1 MGSGRSHAAP
11 GWSQDR
17 SDLYFGS
24 VCRSAAQGSDRAHGR
39 YGVSHHARHT
49 ETRRS
54 ARATTAWAALSA
66 RARVFASLAFL
77 ILLLASAL
85 PLGAALAQ
93 EVPRA
98 GVQEAIAPFPREEMQ
113 AVFAAGF
120 AAILD
125 RHMERALPSDLITWG
140 LAGFTAHDP
149 SLRVERQG
157 RELRLMRARRALI
170 SRVLPSDST
179 RGKPEAIGMSAAE
192 ALMPFQEAAWAA
204 SPAIRDQGRDR
215 LLRAGFSAIFGHL
228 DPFSRY
234 VTPEEAQLARE
245 RRLGQGSVGLRLA
258 AQRGQVLVA
267 AVTRDSPAA
276 TAGIRVGDRL
286 VTVDDEMVFANDLAG
301 AELLLEGAPE
311 TEVTLVTQRAGR
323 RRNVT
328 LRRVAQRVETVIS
341 TMRDGVLHLRLTGFT
356 ALTSAQVTGFV
367 EAAFAG
373 ASPPRGLVLDLR
385 GNRGGILTQAVAVAD
400 IFLDAGE
407 IVGTAGRHPEANR
420 RYGASDTDLAKGRP
434 IVVMVDGRTASAAEI
449 LAAALAERGR
459 AAVLGT
465 GTQGK
470 GLVQILLPLP
480 NGGELQLS
488 WSRIVMPSGW
498 PLQGAGLLPALCT
511 AGGDEAAATALA
523 ALRAGQ
529 QPMGAVLAQ
538 LRALRAPVSTLE
550 ASALRESCPGLDG
563 IERDTDF
570 AQALVLDAAAYQ
582 AALMR

>member
-1 MGSGRSHAAP
+1 M
-11 GWSQDR
+11 
-17 SDLYFGS
+17 
-24 VCRSAAQGSDRAHGR
+24 
-39 YGVSHHARHT
+39 
-49 ETRRS
+49 
-54 ARATTAWAALSA
+54 
-66 RARVFASLAFL
+66 
-77 ILLLASAL
+77 ASAL

-98 GVQEAIAPFPREEMQ
+98 GVHEAVAPFPREEMRE
-113 AVFAAGF
+113 VFAVGI

-125 RHMERALPSDLITWG
+125 RHMERALPSDLITWA
-140 LAGFTAHDP
+140 LAGFTAPDP

-157 RELRLMRARRALI
+157 REMRIMRGRRVLI
-170 SRVLPSDST
+170 SRVLPSDSA
-179 RGKPEAIGMSAAE
+179 RGKPEAIGMTAAE

-204 SPAIRDQGRDR
+204 SLAIRDQGRDR

-258 AQRGQVLVA
+258 AQRGQVVVA

-276 TAGIRVGDRL
+276 AAGIRVGDRL
-286 VTVDDEMVFANDLAG
+286 VTVDDEMVLTNDLPG

-328 LRRVAQRVETVIS
+328 LRRVAQRVETVTAAS
-341 TMRDGVLHLRLTGFT
+341 RDGVLHLRVSGFN
-356 ALTSAQVTGFV
+356 ALTSAQVTGFI

-420 RYGASDTDLAKGRP
+420 RYSASDTDLAQGRP

-529 QPMGAVLAQ
+529 QPMGTVLAQ
-538 LRALRAPVSTLE
+538 LRVLRAPVSALE
-550 ASALRESCPGLDG
+550 ASALRENCPGLDG
-563 IERDTDF
+563 IERDADF